1 MAEKQTETQDLP
13 TEETPKP
20 KRGLRAPLIA
30 LLIVGI
36 MAAEGALGWWALSRS
51 HRASA
56 SDARVHN
63 ESSEDTESTASTT
76 ASTEGEEADLGEQPL
91 KEVEIGAFQLSN
103 RTASGLNMHVQLA
116 LSGTVPEALT
126 EEFAERYEQHKSRIR
141 QSVLSIIRSST
152 QQDLADPS
160 LSLIRRKIQDQLN
173 RLLGKK
179 FLVDVVV
186 TEVSVIG
193 Q

>member
-1 MAEKQTETQDLP
+1 MAEKQTATQDLP
-13 TEETPKP
+13 TEETLKP
-20 KRGLRAPLIA
+20 KRRIRASLIA
-30 LLIVGI
+30 LLVIGI
-36 MAAEGALGWWALSRS
+36 MTAEGALGWWVISRNR
-51 HRASA
+51 RASA
-56 SDARVHN
+56 SDVRVDN
-63 ESSEDTESTASTT
+63 ESSEDTESTAST
-76 ASTEGEEADLGEQPL
+76 EDEETDLGEQTL

-103 RTASGLNMHVQLA
+103 RNASGLNMHVQLA
-116 LSGTVPEALT
+116 LSGTVPEALSD
-126 EEFAERYEQHKSRIR
+126 EFTKHFEQHKSRVR

-152 QQDLADPS
+152 QKDLADPS